1 MDILRSNERVHLT
14 TSKSYQLKS
23 IRSWGSEAE
32 KGVVNLKK
40 KRPGWLDKRRR
51 GHSPPGS

>member
-40 KRPGWLDKRRR
+40 KRPAWLDKRRR